1 MSHDDIRG
9 AITHSI
15 EAEHAVLGALLLD
28 NAALDRLDGLR
39 SEDFYAQDHRDLFRA
54 IVALIAAKRA
64 ADTVTVWEA
73 LGGAKAPIAL
83 SYLNALAQNT
93 PSAAN
98 AGHYARI
105 VREHAVRRD
114 LLTALSETNEALQ
127 QGEDVRAIVDAAQAA
142 FLKVTESRESQ
153 EPRAISDLM
162 LGVVEDLDRR
172 YNNPNDASLR
182 GISTGLAALDRRMA
196 GLRAGEMIVVAGR
209 PGMGKTALGLNIA
222 ANVAMDREVDDAVL
236 YCSMEMGAA
245 ELTERCLAL
254 AGEVPYEEVLTGAV
268 QDKSWP
274 RVTAGVERLAD
285 RKLFIDDT
293 GGLDLGRL
301 AAKARSIKRRHGL
314 ALLVV
319 DYLGLMR
326 SAGGTQ
332 RENRTQEIGAISR
345 GLKALA
351 KELQTPVIVLAQ
363 LNRQNEAR
371 PDRRPQL
378 SDLRDS
384 GDIEQDADAVLLCH
398 RPSYYD
404 SASDPADLMEV
415 HIAKMRR
422 GKTGVVPLSFHGDTQ
437 RVTSYTGVW
446 PLATSSQQRS
456 SKGRGF
462 D

>member
-1 MSHDDIRG
+1 MNAPERLQSR
-9 AITHSI
+9 AYSL

-28 NAALDRLDGLR
+28 NAALDRLGGLR

-54 IVALIAAKRA
+54 TVALIAANRP
-64 ADTVTVWEA
+64 ADVLTVWEA
-73 LGGAKAPIAL
+73 MGAARSPVDL
-83 SYLNALAQNT
+83 SYLNAIAANT

-105 VREHAVRRD
+105 VRDHAVRRD

-127 QGEDVRAIVDAAQAA
+127 QGGEVRAIVDTAQAA

-153 EPRAISDLM
+153 EPYVIGDLM
-162 LGVVEDLDRR
+162 LHVVEDLDRR
-172 YNNPNDASLR
+172 YNNPSDSSLR
-182 GISTGLAALDRRMA
+182 GVSTGLVALDRRMT
-196 GLRAGEMIVVAGR
+196 GLRPGEMIVVAGR

-222 ANVAMDREVDDAVL
+222 ANVAMNREVDDAVL

-245 ELTERCLAL
+245 ELTERCLAS

-268 QDKSWP
+268 QDRSWP

-314 ALLVV
+314 ALLVI
-319 DYLGLMR
+319 DYIGLMR
-326 SAGGTQ
+326 GAAAQ

-363 LNRQNEAR
+363 LNRQNEGR
-371 PDRRPQL
+371 PDKRPQL

-398 RPSYYD
+398 RPAYYD
-404 SASDPADLMEV
+404 AAFDPADLMEV
-415 HIAKMRR
+415 NIAKMRR
-422 GKTGVVPLSFHGDTQ
+422 GKTGIVPLSFDGDTQ
-437 RVTSYTGVW
+437 RVGNFTGTW
-446 PLATSSQQRS
+446 PLAASSQQRS
-456 SKGRGF
+456 SRSRGF